1 MTFLLIDSFDSFTHM
16 LADYVRQCGVAC
28 EVIRNN
34 EAILLDVDCINAYDA
49 LVLSPGPQT
58 PNHAGHLMEVINR
71 YHQTKPMLGI
81 CLGHQAIGVYFGA
94 NLHQAIVPMHG
105 KVTAIAHNSSSLF
118 HGIPTQLHVTRYHS
132 LTLSAINAPLQVLAQ
147 TAKNECMAL
156 SHTHLP
162 IYGVQFHPESCLTEH
177 GLTLIKNFVQ
187 IVKQHSY

>member
-16 LADYVRQCGVAC
+16 LADYIRQCGVAC
-28 EVIRNN
+28 DVIRNN
-34 EAILLDVDCINAYDA
+34 EAILLDTNYINTYDA

-58 PNHAGHLMEVINR
+58 PHHAGHLMEVINR
-71 YHQTKPMLGI
+71 YHQTKPILGI
-81 CLGHQAIGVYFGA
+81 CLGHQAIGTYFGA

-105 KVTAIAHNSSSLF
+105 KVTTITHNSNLMF
-118 HGIPTQLHVTRYHS
+118 CGIPTQFNVTRYHS
-132 LTLSAINAPLQVLAQ
+132 LILSDIGEPLQVIAQ
-147 TAKNECMAL
+147 TAQNDCMAL
-156 SHTHLP
+156 SHKYLP